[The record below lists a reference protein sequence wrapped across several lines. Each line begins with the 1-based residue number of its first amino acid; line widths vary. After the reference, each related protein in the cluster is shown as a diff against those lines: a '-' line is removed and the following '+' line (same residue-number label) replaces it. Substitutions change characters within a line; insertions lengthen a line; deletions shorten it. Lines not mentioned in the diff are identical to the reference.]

1 MIFPIATLVS
11 YISRF
16 MRLTPGDVITTGTPP
31 GVGLGMKLPVF
42 LKAGDV
48 VALGIDGLGSERQ
61 IVTTFW
67 RSRTNGTMDAMVAI
81 EKLAKSLITASR
93 EGAKISL
100 AAVQAE
106 GLIPATLG
114 EAMAVQRAFA
124 ESRAEPVAGWKL
136 AIRADGEAIG
146 APMFDCVR
154 VGEANAASFPHDG
167 TEGIEVEICFTLS
180 ADIPAAAAGPLTR
193 ADLIG
198 FIDKVHLGAEL
209 LRYRLLEKN
218 QVPFPLFLA
227 DRLANHGFVIGPE
240 VDKHI
245 VDVFAGNGENLP
257 QLTVTE
263 GSVSLF
269 DARVKHPN
277 GDPLAPLVAFANA
290 AFNTGEMLKA
300 GNVVTTGSL
309 CGAIPS
315 TLAGET
321 HIALKSVGAFTLSD
335 PRP

>member
-1 MIFPIATLVS
+1 MTLS
-11 YISRF
+11 TINTIHLLSHKPRSKRN
-16 MRLTPGDVITTGTPP
+16 RLSTLQYPSPH
-31 GVGLGMKLPVF
+31 F
-42 LKAGDV
+42 LKVGNV
-48 VALGIDGLGSERQ
+48 VKPGIDGLGSERQ
-61 IVTTFW
+61 IVTTFLQP
-67 RSRTNGTMDAMVAI
+67 RTAETMDAMTAM
-81 EKLAKSLITASR
+81 EKLAESFITASR

-100 AAVQAE
+100 AAAQTE
-106 GLIPATLG
+106 GLIPGTLG
-114 EAMAVQRAFA
+114 EAMAVQRAFV

-154 VGEANAASFPHDG
+154 IDEANAASFPHGG

-180 ADIPAAAAGPLTR
+180 ADIPAAAAGPMTR

-209 LRYRLLEKN
+209 LRYRLVEKN

-240 VDKHI
+240 VDKDI

-269 DARVKHPN
+269 DAGVKHPS

-290 AFNTGEMLKA
+290 AFNTGGMLKA

-321 HIALKSVGAFTLSD
+321 NIALKSAGAFTLSG
-335 PRP
+335 PKP

>member
-1 MIFPIATLVS
+1 MDS
-11 YISRF
+11 
-16 MRLTPGDVITTGTPP
+16 IT
-31 GVGLGMKLPVF
+31 
-42 LKAGDV
+42 
-48 VALGIDGLGSERQ
+48 
-61 IVTTFW
+61 
-67 RSRTNGTMDAMVAI
+67 AI
-81 EKLAKSLITASR
+81 EKLAESFTVASR

-100 AAVQAE
+100 AAVQTE
-106 GLIPATLG
+106 SLIPDNLD

-124 ESRAEPVAGWKL
+124 EKSAKPVAGWKL
-136 AIRADGEAIG
+136 AIRPDGEAIG
-146 APMFDCVR
+146 APMFDCVQID
-154 VGEANAASFPHDG
+154 EADAVSFPHDG

-180 ADIPAAAAGPLTR
+180 ADIPAGTAGPLTR

-209 LRYRLLEKN
+209 LRYRLVEKN

-240 VDKHI
+240 VDKEI
-245 VDVFAGNGENLP
+245 VDVFARNGENLP

-263 GSVSLF
+263 GQVSLF
-269 DARVKHPN
+269 DARVRHPN
-277 GDPLAPLVAFANA
+277 SDPLAPLVAFANA
-290 AFNTGEMLKA
+290 ALNKGEMLKA

-315 TLAGET
+315 TLTGET
-321 HIALKSVGAFTLSD
+321 QITLKSVGAFTLSG

>member
-1 MIFPIATLVS
+1 MT
-11 YISRF
+11 
-16 MRLTPGDVITTGTPP
+16 
-31 GVGLGMKLPVF
+31 
-42 LKAGDV
+42 
-48 VALGIDGLGSERQ
+48 E
-61 IVTTFW
+61 
-67 RSRTNGTMDAMVAI
+67 I
-81 EKLAKSLITASR
+81 EKLAGRFAKASF
-93 EGAKISL
+93 EGAKVNTTTL
-100 AAVQAE
+100 QAE
-106 GLIPATLG
+106 GLIPNNL
-114 EAMAVQRAFA
+114 EKAMAVQRAFA
-124 ESRAEPVAGWKL
+124 ENWAKPVAGWKL
-136 AIRADGEAIG
+136 AIRPDGEAVG
-146 APMFDCVR
+146 APIFDCVR
-154 VGEANAASFPHDG
+154 VNDANLASFPQDG
-167 TEGIEVEICFTLS
+167 TEGVEVEICFTLS
-180 ADIPAAAAGPLTR
+180 ADIPASTAGRMTR
-193 ADLIG
+193 TDLIG

-209 LRYRLLEKN
+209 LRYRLAEKN

-240 VDKHI
+240 VDKGI

-269 DARVKHPN
+269 DAGVKHPN

-290 AFNTGEMLKA
+290 VFNTGEMLKA

-321 HIALKSVGAFTLSD
+321 HITLKSVGAFTLSG